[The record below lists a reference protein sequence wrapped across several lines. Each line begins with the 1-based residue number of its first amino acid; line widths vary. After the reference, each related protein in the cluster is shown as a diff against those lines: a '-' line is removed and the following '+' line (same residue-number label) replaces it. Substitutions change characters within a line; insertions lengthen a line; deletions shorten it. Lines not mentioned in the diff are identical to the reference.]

1 MDAQASESVRLI
13 ATVDAVWSAIRA
25 AHPDVPAVLLM
36 TAPSCGDRRAI
47 GHFWPMKWQ
56 HRTEG
61 DLHEVIL
68 FAEYL
73 NRTPAEVFGT
83 LLHEAVHACN
93 FVRKVKDCSAS
104 QYHNAEFRKT
114 AHELGLKVKQMAPYG
129 WARTELTEE
138 TEKRWAEQIEQLGKG
153 IQVFRRTSQGK
164 SVGVQTPK
172 TRNLR
177 ASCAC
182 GFLIRVSKATIERTE
197 IKCGSCGS
205 PFAVG

>member
-1 MDAQASESVRLI
+1 MTQASESVRLI

-56 HRTEG
+56 HRTDG

-83 LLHEAVHACN
+83 LLHEAAHACN

-114 AHELGLKVKQMAPYG
+114 AEELGLKVKQMAPYG
-129 WARTELTEE
+129 WALTTLKEE
-138 TEKRWAEQIEQLGKG
+138 TEKRWASQIEQLGKG
-153 IQVFRRTSQGK
+153 IQVFRRSGQSG
-164 SVGVQTPK
+164 VRVQTPK

-182 GFLIRVSKATIERTE
+182 GFLIRVAKATIERTE